1 MPRKKV
7 SPDSEIIDATGLE
20 ENEQIVIEDKKTIR
34 KERSTPPPEPE
45 VTDGEIVFEDDEET
59 ATPSFGETSIAA
71 LIYDGEQPIENQY
84 CTIHVRRT
92 PDKMKDR
99 FATPCQSTLN
109 YPALPNVEITA
120 DRSEIEEMV
129 RQEYGGGHYFFQI
142 RFQNRLGASWQ
153 SSLADLPQSIPRTE
167 APAIQPAPAQPTPA
181 ADPLDSMLTNLS
193 KMKALKDA
201 LFGDEEARLKEQIAD
216 LKAEIANKPEP
227 TPSEPIPDNLRI
239 LEKALGV
246 NNPTLQER
254 LIDAAFPEESASHWI
269 PETVKTIFDHK
280 EEIAG
285 LVGGLLGSLAG
296 RPAAPPNIHEMLK
309 QQPPAAA
316 IAAGPPASNFRRK
329 ARAADAQPEAEPALT
344 ETKVEEVKTE
354 NGEQ

>member
-34 KERSTPPPEPE
+34 KERSTPPESV
-45 VTDGEIVFEDDEET
+45 VTEGEIVFEDEPEEIDL
-59 ATPSFGETSIAA
+59 PSFSETSLAA

-99 FATPCQSTLN
+99 FANPCQSTLN
-109 YPALPNVEITA
+109 YPALPNVEITS
-120 DRSEIEEMV
+120 DRSEIEELV

-153 SSLADLPQSIPRTE
+153 SSLADLPQQQQTAKPETPIVVPDPI
-167 APAIQPAPAQPTPA
+167 APA
-181 ADPLDSMLTNLS
+181 ADPLDSMLTNLT

-216 LKAEIANKPEP
+216 LKAEIANRPEP
-227 TPSEPIPDNLRI
+227 VPSEPVPENLRI

-246 NNPTLQER
+246 NNPSLQER
-254 LIDAAFPEESASHWI
+254 LIDAAFPEESAGHWI

-285 LVGGLLGSLAG
+285 LLGGLLGSLAG
-296 RPAAPPNIHEMLK
+296 RPTAPPNIQEMLK
-309 QQPPAAA
+309 RQPPSAA
-316 IAAGPPASNFRRK
+316 IAPPPTSNFRRK
-329 ARAADAQPEAEPALT
+329 ARATDAQNETEPVAD
-344 ETKVEEVKTE
+344 ENKNEEKE